1 MKASEKLIITI
12 SRQLGAGGAYIGQQI
27 ARKLKIHYADH
38 EIIRKAA
45 EKLSVKEEDI
55 ERRDEKTQPFWET
68 MLFSSG
74 YAPEFYVPINIK
86 YAPTDAEMY
95 NVEMGI
101 MQKLAE
107 NIDAVIIGRGG
118 FHIFKDRPNTL
129 KVFLFAPKEYRID
142 RVMTEHNLNEAEAK
156 KAIEDSDRERA
167 KYIDAFTGLKWIE
180 STNFDLTLN
189 TSKLGLD
196 KTAEAILAMINLMK

>member
-95 NVEMGI
+95 NVEMSI